1 MRHRRV
7 WLIGYDIASPRRLR
21 RVAAWLEKHAIR
33 VQYSLFLAAWTEAEF
48 ARVWRGVAE
57 RIDPRRDDVRAWPV
71 PERRDVVVIGAPLP
85 SGVVFGD
92 GRHPLLGEILSGGP
106 AGGLRRV
113 RSRSGR

>member
-1 MRHRRV
+1 MGDRRV

-33 VQYSLFLAAWTEAEF
+33 VQYSLFLAAWTETEF
-48 ARVWRGVAE
+48 TRVWRGLAE

-71 PERRDVVVIGAPLP
+71 PERPDVVVIGAPLP

-92 GRHPLLGEILSGGP
+92 GRDTAVAQILQAASRHGP
-106 AGGLRRV
+106 VRRH
-113 RSRSGR
+113 RQERR

>member
-1 MRHRRV
+1 MAHRRV

-48 ARVWRGVAE
+48 ARVWRGLAE

-71 PERRDVVVIGAPLP
+71 PERPDVVVIGAALP
-85 SGVVFGD
+85 AGVVFGD
-92 GRHPLLGEILSGGP
+92 GLHALVGRILGGASQRTF
-106 AGGLRRV
+106 RRLQV
-113 RSRSGR
+113 CTRR